1 MHSELNATG
10 VAAFAAE
17 VARPALQ
24 WCRTQVAGPESHV
37 RLHMHRHHECLSQR
51 IMHRG
56 PNPGWAIPP
65 DASRAEAPE
74 LPVWPSPRGS

>member
-24 WCRTQVAGPESHV
+24 WCRTQ
-37 RLHMHRHHECLSQR
+37 
-51 IMHRG
+51 
-56 PNPGWAIPP
+56 
-65 DASRAEAPE
+65 D
-74 LPVWPSPRGS
+74 